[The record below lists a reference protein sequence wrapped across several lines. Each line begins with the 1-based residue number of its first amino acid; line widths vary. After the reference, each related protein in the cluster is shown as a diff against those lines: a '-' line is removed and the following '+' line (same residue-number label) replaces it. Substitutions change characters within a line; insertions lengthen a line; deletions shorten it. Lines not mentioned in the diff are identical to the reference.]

1 MGAHRKDA
9 LPEDFQ
15 GSPGRQVN
23 ENMGQQLCVAKGT
36 AAARMLESRVLLC
49 VAQ

>member
-1 MGAHRKDA
+1 MLCLMISRDPKA
-9 LPEDFQ
+9 
-15 GSPGRQVN
+15 GRQVN